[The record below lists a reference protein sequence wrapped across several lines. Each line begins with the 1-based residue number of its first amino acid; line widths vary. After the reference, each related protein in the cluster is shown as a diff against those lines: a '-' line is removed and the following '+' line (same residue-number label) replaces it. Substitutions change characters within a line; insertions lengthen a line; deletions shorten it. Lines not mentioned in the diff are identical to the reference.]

1 MSVADRRAV
10 LRLAG
15 LAALAPLVTT
25 GVRTR
30 AAPSRAFR
38 PPLTPL
44 RYTRTLVRGLADGAA
59 IRVSRSFAVAFA
71 PQDYG
76 YSLSGKQVAVEVD
89 APERIASL
97 AAIERRRPE
106 TGLFPMQLDS
116 SGMIVG
122 GPEARSAKELD
133 AAIAEARRLL
143 AEQTLQ
149 ADERNE
155 AEAFVRMVHGIGI
168 ALGAQLPRDLFAP
181 IDDHRS
187 ETRDVPLPNA
197 GHGEVK
203 VMFTAETDPGTG
215 LMRQARRAIVTSVDG
230 NSRTTREDWT
240 LGPI

>member
-1 MSVADRRAV
+1 MSFADRRAV

-15 LAALAPLVTT
+15 VAVLAPFMATGARTLAAS
-25 GVRTR
+25 
-30 AAPSRAFR
+30 SRAFR
-38 PPLTPL
+38 PPLSPL

-59 IRVSRSFAVAFA
+59 IRVSRSFAIAFA
-71 PQDYG
+71 PQEYG
-76 YSLSGKQVAVEVD
+76 YSLSGKQLSVEVD

-97 AAIERRRPE
+97 AAIERRRHE
-106 TGLFPMQLDS
+106 NGLFPMQLDG
-116 SGMIVG
+116 SGMIVD

-133 AAIAEARRLL
+133 AAVTEARRLL
-143 AEQTLQ
+143 AKQ
-149 ADERNE
+149 ALHAGERAE

-181 IDDHRS
+181 IDDHRT
-187 ETRDVPLPNA
+187 ETREVPLPNA

-203 VMFTAETDPGTG
+203 VVFTAETDPDTG